1 MLRPLRP
8 RPLIHRKMGTAMRG
22 QRPALAS
29 LLAWVAMLALL
40 LGTLPLLPHGQA
52 GMAVQMPLEERGGE
66 APLQEEAPAKLRRCA
81 AAPVKAAEKAHP
93 PLLLASQWLRT
104 ELELV
109 PATPAMPGVRR
120 VHLTAAADNT
130 AAIALYTALGFV
142 EYGREPESLCVN
154 GEMIDEV
161 LMSCLLR

>member
-1 MLRPLRP
+1 
-8 RPLIHRKMGTAMRG
+8 MGTAMRG

-66 APLQEEAPAKLRRCA
+66 ALQEEAPAKLRRCA
-81 AAPVKAAEKAHP
+81 AAPVKSAEKARP

-104 ELELV
+104 ELELA
-109 PATPAMPGVRR
+109 PATPAMPGVRPDWP
-120 VHLTAAADNT
+120 LAAPDTPWAD
-130 AAIALYTALGFV
+130 AP
-142 EYGREPESLCVN
+142 GRRQQRGQAPPLA
-154 GEMIDEV
+154 
-161 LMSCLLR
+161 

>member
-1 MLRPLRP
+1 
-8 RPLIHRKMGTAMRG
+8 MGTAMRG

-66 APLQEEAPAKLRRCA
+66 GPLQEEAPAKLRRCA
-81 AAPVKAAEKAHP
+81 AAPVKSAEKARP

-109 PATPAMPGVRR
+109 PATPAMPGVRPDWP
-120 VHLTAAADNT
+120 LAAPDTPWAD
-130 AAIALYTALGFV
+130 AP
-142 EYGREPESLCVN
+142 GRRQQRGQAPPLA
-154 GEMIDEV
+154 
-161 LMSCLLR
+161 

>member
-1 MLRPLRP
+1 
-8 RPLIHRKMGTAMRG
+8 MGTAMRG

-66 APLQEEAPAKLRRCA
+66 ALQEEAPAKLRRCA
-81 AAPVKAAEKAHP
+81 AAPVKSAEKARP

-109 PATPAMPGVRR
+109 PATPGMAGVRPDWP
-120 VHLTAAADNT
+120 LAAPDTPWAD
-130 AAIALYTALGFV
+130 AP
-142 EYGREPESLCVN
+142 GRRQQRGQAPPLA
-154 GEMIDEV
+154 
-161 LMSCLLR
+161 

>member
-1 MLRPLRP
+1 
-8 RPLIHRKMGTAMRG
+8 MGTAMRG

-66 APLQEEAPAKLRRCA
+66 ALQEEAPAKLRRCA
-81 AAPVKAAEKAHP
+81 AAPVKSAEKARP

-104 ELELV
+104 ELELI
-109 PATPAMPGVRR
+109 PATPAMPGVRPDWP
-120 VHLTAAADNT
+120 LAAPDTPWAD
-130 AAIALYTALGFV
+130 AP
-142 EYGREPESLCVN
+142 GRRQQRGQAPPLA
-154 GEMIDEV
+154 
-161 LMSCLLR
+161 

>member
-1 MLRPLRP
+1 
-8 RPLIHRKMGTAMRG
+8 MGTAMRG

-40 LGTLPLLPHGQA
+40 LGALPLLPQAQA
-52 GMAVQMPLEERGGE
+52 GMAVQMPLEERGGQGT
-66 APLQEEAPAKLRRCA
+66 LLEEAPAKLRRCA
-81 AAPVKAAEKAHP
+81 AAPVKSAEKART

-120 VHLTAAADNT
+120 LAAGRSGHALAAAPG
-130 AAIALYTALGFV
+130 AASNAPAPPLA
-142 EYGREPESLCVN
+142 
-154 GEMIDEV
+154 
-161 LMSCLLR
+161 

>member
-1 MLRPLRP
+1 
-8 RPLIHRKMGTAMRG
+8 MGTAMRG

-52 GMAVQMPLEERGGE
+52 GLAVQMPLEERGGE
-66 APLQEEAPAKLRRCA
+66 ALQEEAPAKLRRCA
-81 AAPVKAAEKAHP
+81 AAPVKSAEKARP

-109 PATPAMPGVRR
+109 PATPAMPGVRPDWP
-120 VHLTAAADNT
+120 LAAPDTPWAD
-130 AAIALYTALGFV
+130 AP
-142 EYGREPESLCVN
+142 GRRQQRGQAPPLA
-154 GEMIDEV
+154 
-161 LMSCLLR
+161 

>member
-1 MLRPLRP
+1 
-8 RPLIHRKMGTAMRG
+8 MGTAMRG

-40 LGTLPLLPHGQA
+40 LSTLPLLPHGQA

-66 APLQEEAPAKLRRCA
+66 ALQEEAPAKLRRCA
-81 AAPVKAAEKAHP
+81 AAPVKSAEKARP

-109 PATPAMPGVRR
+109 PATPAMPGVRPDWP
-120 VHLTAAADNT
+120 LAA
-130 AAIALYTALGFV
+130 
-142 EYGREPESLCVN
+142 
-154 GEMIDEV
+154 
-161 LMSCLLR
+161 